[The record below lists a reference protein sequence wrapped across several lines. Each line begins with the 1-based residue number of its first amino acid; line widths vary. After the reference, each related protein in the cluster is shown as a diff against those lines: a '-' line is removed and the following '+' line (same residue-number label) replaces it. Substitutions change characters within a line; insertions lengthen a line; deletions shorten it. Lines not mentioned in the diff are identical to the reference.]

1 MIARLRAQIPYVI
14 VFLLA
19 GFLYYRA
26 TQIDFAAPGG
36 RIGPD
41 FWPRA
46 ILGLAMLTA
55 AYEVIKNLI
64 FHKSRHEVD
73 GVLESIIE
81 SAAAEPQA
89 SVEPHGPIEPQA
101 PARSYPWLLVI
112 GAGMTIAYAALI
124 QTLGFFLSTVLFLAG
139 FIWVGRYRRIGVIL
153 ASSVLGGLVFM
164 FIFMKVVYVSLPLG
178 VGPFEQL
185 SILLMRLMGI
195 R

>member
-36 RIGPD
+36 RVGPD
-41 FWPRA
+41 VWPRA

-81 SAAAEPQA
+81 SAAVEPPEIDEPQ
-89 SVEPHGPIEPQA
+89 P
-101 PARSYPWLLVI
+101 PARSYPWLLVV

-124 QTLGFFLSTVLFLAG
+124 QTLGFFLCTVLFLAG
-139 FIWVGRYRRIGVIL
+139 FIWVGRYRRVRVIL

-164 FIFMKVVYVSLPLG
+164 FIFMKIVYVSLPLG

>member
-26 TQIDFAAPGG
+26 TQLDFVAPGG

-41 FWPRA
+41 VWPRA

-55 AYEVIKNLI
+55 AYEVIKNLV
-64 FHKSRHEVD
+64 FFKGRHEVD
-73 GVLESIIE
+73 GVLESITE
-81 SAAAEPQA
+81 AAPGEP
-89 SVEPHGPIEPQA
+89 PPA
-101 PARSYPWLLVI
+101 PATLYPRRLVA

-124 QTLGFFLSTVLFLAG
+124 QTLGFFLCTVLFLAA
-139 FIWVGRYRRIGVIL
+139 FTWVGGYRRTGVIL
-153 ASSVLGGLVFM
+153 ASSVAGGLVFM

-178 VGPFEQL
+178 AGPFGEL
-185 SILLMRLMGI
+185 TLLLMRLMGI

>member
-1 MIARLRAQIPYVI
+1 MIARLREQIPYVI
-14 VFLLA
+14 VFLLS

-41 FWPRA
+41 VWPKI

-64 FHKSRHEVD
+64 FFKGRYEID

-81 SAAAEPQA
+81 AAP
-89 SVEPHGPIEPQA
+89 VELPEQA
-101 PARSYPWLLVI
+101 PTRSYPWLLVA

-124 QTLGFFLSTVLFLAG
+124 QTLGFFLCTVLFLAG
-139 FIWVGRYRRIGVIL
+139 FTWVGRYRRIGVIL
-153 ASSVLGGLVFM
+153 ASSISGGLVFM

-178 VGPFEQL
+178 VGPFEQF

>member
-26 TQIDFAAPGG
+26 TRIEFVAPGG

-41 FWPRA
+41 VWPRA

-55 AYEVIKNLI
+55 VYEVIKNLI
-64 FHKSRHEVD
+64 FYKGRHEID
-73 GVLESIIE
+73 GVLESI
-81 SAAAEPQA
+81 AEVTP
-89 SVEPHGPIEPQA
+89 VEPPEQA
-101 PARSYPWLLVI
+101 PARSYSWPLVA

-124 QTLGFFLSTVLFLAG
+124 QTLGFYLSTVLFLAG
-139 FIWVGRYRRIGVIL
+139 FTWVGRYRRIGVIL

>member
-19 GFLYYRA
+19 GFLYFRA
-26 TQIDFAAPGG
+26 TQIDFVAPGG

-41 FWPRA
+41 AWPKA
-46 ILGLAMLTA
+46 ILGLAMLIA

-64 FHKSRHEVD
+64 FFKGRYEID
-73 GVLESIIE
+73 GVLESVIE
-81 SAAAEPQA
+81 AAPLEPP
-89 SVEPHGPIEPQA
+89 EQA
-101 PARSYPWLLVI
+101 PARSYPWLLVV

-124 QTLGFFLSTVLFLAG
+124 LTLGFFLSTVLFLAG
-139 FIWVGRYRRIGVIL
+139 FTWVGRYRRVGVIL

-164 FIFMKVVYVSLPLG
+164 FIFMKVVYISLPLG
-178 VGPFEQL
+178 VGPFAQL
-185 SILLMRLMGI
+185 SLLLMRLMGI

>member
-1 MIARLRAQIPYVI
+1 MIARLKAQIPYVI

-36 RIGPD
+36 RVGPD
-41 FWPRA
+41 VWPRA
-46 ILGLAMLTA
+46 ILGLAMLA
-55 AYEVIKNLI
+55 AVYEVIKNLV

-81 SAAAEPQA
+81 SAP
-89 SVEPHGPIEPQA
+89 VEPPEQA
-101 PARSYPWLLVI
+101 PARSYPWLLVA

-139 FIWVGRYRRIGVIL
+139 FTWVGRYRRIGVIL

-164 FIFMKVVYVSLPLG
+164 FIFMKIVYVSLPLG